1 MRWIYLIRHGQA
13 GTRDDYDALSDLG
26 TEQSKLLG
34 EYFAAQ
40 GIRFDAVYAG
50 ELIRQQRTAAAVL
63 AALPQAPT
71 PVMDRAWNEFDL
83 DGCYREL
90 APRLCADDPEFRSEF
105 EAMRVA
111 ARDPSAAIHRQ
122 WTKCDIAVV
131 RAWIR
136 NRYPFQGE
144 TWEDFQDRVK
154 SSRQVLA
161 AQGEEAHVAVF
172 TSATPASIWVANSLA
187 VDGRHILRLAAA
199 LYNTAI
205 TVLRVKDG
213 EFSLFSFNGVP
224 HLADARLRTFR

>member
-1 MRWIYLIRHGQA
+1 MSWIYLIRHGQA
-13 GTRDDYDALSDLG
+13 GNRDDYDALSDLG
-26 TEQSKLLG
+26 AEQSKLLG

-40 GIRFDAVYAG
+40 GIQFDAVYTG
-50 ELIRQQRTAAAVL
+50 ELIRQQRTAAVVL
-63 AALPQAPT
+63 AALPQAPA
-71 PVMDRAWNEFDL
+71 PVIDRAWNEFDL

-90 APRLCADDPEFRSEF
+90 APRLCDDDPEFLAEF

-111 ARDPSAAIHRQ
+111 ARDPVAAIHRQ

-136 NRYPFQGE
+136 GTYPFQGE
-144 TWEDFQDRVK
+144 TWEDFQNRVR
-154 SSRQVLA
+154 SCRQILA
-161 AQGEEAHVAVF
+161 KQCEWAYVGVF

-205 TVLRVKDG
+205 TLLRVKDG